1 MSVKS
6 LNMIVTSLPLARTLK
21 KVMNVSVGQ
30 APLVMK
36 CIVKVREKSLSDV
49 MINWDGLT
57 SVHM

>member
-30 APLVMK
+30 APLVME